1 MIKMIRPIVNTA
13 KIIED
18 FDAVIVGFSG
28 VLSDGAAIRK
38 EAIDALIN
46 MKKNGKKIVLCSNTV
61 LRVSQLCDL
70 FVENKIPLKLFDAI
84 ITAGEILH
92 YKLKNRS
99 GDTEHIGQKYYRLGS
114 GKNMAIFAHLNYQAV
129 NSLPEADFMFMDSVA
144 AEDDT
149 IDQYM
154 PLLEQAAGMGIPFV
168 IAGND
173 TSSFKDGKICLAPGA
188 LAEQYAVLGGRIIT
202 VGKPDPLVMAYCME
216 VLPIETQKERI
227 LVIGDNLATDI
238 KGANLAG
245 FGSLLVTKG
254 VHVNFLGEGYISDV
268 AKTRELA
275 SNLDGYPDYIIS
287 NLRW

>member
-28 VLSDGAAIRK
+28 VLSDGAVIRK
-38 EAIDALIN
+38 EAVDALIN

-70 FVENKIPLKLFDAI
+70 FVENKVPLKLFDAI

-99 GDTEHIGQKYYRLGS
+99 GDLEHIGQKYYRLGS
-114 GKNMAIFAHLNYQAV
+114 GKNTAVFANLDYQAV

-149 IDQYM
+149 IDRYM

-202 VGKPDPLVMAYCME
+202 VGKPDPLIMAYCME
-216 VLPIETQKERI
+216 VLPIETPKERI

>member
-28 VLSDGAAIRK
+28 VLSDGAVIRK
-38 EAIDALIN
+38 EAVDALIN
-46 MKKNGKKIVLCSNTV
+46 MKKNGKRIVLCSNTV

-70 FVENKIPLKLFDAI
+70 FVENKVPLKLFDAI

-99 GDTEHIGQKYYRLGS
+99 GDLEHIGQKYYRLGS
-114 GKNMAIFAHLNYQAV
+114 GKNTVVFANLDYQAV

-149 IDQYM
+149 IDRYM
-154 PLLEQAAGMGIPFV
+154 PQLEQAAGMGIPFV

-188 LAEQYAVLGGRIIT
+188 LAEQYAVLGGRII
-202 VGKPDPLVMAYCME
+202 
-216 VLPIETQKERI
+216 IWQRI
-227 LVIGDNLATDI
+227 LKVPIWPGSAVCWLPKACMSTFWERDI
-238 KGANLAG
+238 SRTWPRPASWRQIWTGIPIILFPICAG
-245 FGSLLVTKG
+245 K
-254 VHVNFLGEGYISDV
+254 D
-268 AKTRELA
+268 
-275 SNLDGYPDYIIS
+275 
-287 NLRW
+287 